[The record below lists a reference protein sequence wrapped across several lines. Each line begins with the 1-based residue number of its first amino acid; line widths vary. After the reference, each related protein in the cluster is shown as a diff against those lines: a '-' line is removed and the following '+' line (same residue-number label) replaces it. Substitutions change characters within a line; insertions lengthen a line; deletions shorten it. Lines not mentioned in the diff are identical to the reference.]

1 MLIKFITRGN
11 PFVSCTLNKQ
21 NYNTA
26 MKKNLLTVLSLTAC
40 LTAFSQEEVNPTLR
54 NTGATEQSPAPS
66 TISPVVIPTKV
77 VSQSKSVTISKR
89 AGQPQRVHNEAYYL
103 EEIAKID
110 NNLAAIDQKI
120 ALVNADPNEKQLALT
135 NGWFQ
140 DMENIKNDLKL
151 KKTSLQE
158 KLATL

>member
-1 MLIKFITRGN
+1 MN
-11 PFVSCTLNKQ
+11 
-21 NYNTA
+21 
-26 MKKNLLTVLSLTAC
+26 KNLLTALSLIAC
-40 LTAFSQEEVNPTLR
+40 FTTFSQEEVNPTLR

-66 TISPVVIPTKV
+66 TVAPVVTPIKV
-77 VSQSKSVTISKR
+77 VNQSKSVTISKR
-89 AGQPQRVHNEAYYL
+89 AGEPQRVHNEAYYL

-120 ALVNADPNEKQLALT
+120 ALVNADPAEKQLAIA

-140 DMENIKNDLKL
+140 DMANIKTDLQL
-151 KKTSLQE
+151 KKTNLQE